1 MLHANER
8 HIYKYPL
15 HQLMSYGKQVVET
28 RRGAMVVLVDQ
39 QQHVPTVWMEVS
51 LIEPEERRLFV
62 LYGTG
67 QLIDDNDIP
76 VGSYIDGDFVWHIYE
91 SNP

>member
-1 MLHANER
+1 MLRANER

-15 HQLMSYGKQVVET
+15 HNLMSYGSQVVET
-28 RRGAMVVLVDQ
+28 REGARVVLVGHQD
-39 QQHVPTVWMEVS
+39 HVPTIWLEIS
-51 LIEPEERRLFV
+51 LNEPEERRLFV
-62 LYGTG
+62 IYGTG
-67 QLIDDNDIP
+67 QTVDDNDIP